1 MPQKKSLWREWQ
13 KPPCLYH
20 LLALLTV
27 LKGLPLT
34 YNKDLQEDKELP
46 LIQPTIKMSL
56 TLCRVMGRCALIENV
71 CSRSR
76 GFCQRH

>member
-1 MPQKKSLWREWQ
+1 MTELVRGKTGRV
-13 KPPCLYH
+13 YGH

-34 YNKDLQEDKELP
+34 YNKDLQEDKEGLFDTAD
-46 LIQPTIKMSL
+46 TIKMSL
-56 TLCRVMGRCALIENV
+56 TLYAAMLRTLRVNREKCMQPQP
-71 CSRSR
+71 